1 MKGIILAGG
10 SGSRLLPITQ
20 AFSKQLLP
28 IYDKPMIFYPLSVL
42 MLAGI
47 REILVITTASDK
59 PFFYRLLGDGS
70 AFGVELKYKTQDKPN
85 GIAEAFIIGK
95 DFIGDDSVS
104 LILGDNIFF
113 GYQFGD
119 LLVEATKLTKGARIF
134 TTYVNN
140 PSQFGVAEVDESGRV
155 LSLEE
160 KPKQPKSNLAVTGL
174 YFYDN
179 CVVDI
184 VKNLK
189 PSSRGEL
196 EITDL
201 NIQYLNQGNLTNS
214 QLGRG
219 FSWLDTGTHGSL
231 LAASE
236 FVSTIEKRQGLK
248 IACLEEI
255 AFNFNWIT
263 KEEVENQAIKYKNS
277 PYGDYLLKI
286 ISS

>member
-10 SGSRLLPITQ
+10 SGSRLLPLTQ

-47 REILVITTASDK
+47 REILIITTTSDK
-59 PFFYRLLGDGS
+59 PFFHRLLGDGS
-70 AFGVELKYKTQDKPN
+70 AFGIELKYKTQDKPN
-85 GIAEAFIIGK
+85 GIAEAFIIGE
-95 DFIGDDSVS
+95 DFIGNNSVS

-119 LLVEATKLTKGARIF
+119 LLVEATKLTEGARIF

-179 CVVDI
+179 CVVDL

-255 AFNFNWIT
+255 AFNFNWIST
-263 KEEVENQAIKYKNS
+263 EEVENQANKYKNS
-277 PYGDYLLKI
+277 PYGDYLLKV
-286 ISS
+286 IS

>member
-10 SGSRLLPITQ
+10 SGSRLLPLTQ

-28 IYDKPMIFYPLSVL
+28 VYDKPMIFYPLSVL

-47 REILVITTASDK
+47 RDVLIITTKSDL
-59 PFFYRLLGDGS
+59 PFFKRLLGDG
-70 AFGVELKYKTQDKPN
+70 AAYGLRLDFKVQDNPN
-85 GIAEAFIIGK
+85 GIAEAFLIGE
-95 DFIGDDSVS
+95 DFIGNESVS

-119 LLVEATKLTKGARIF
+119 ALIKARSLKEGAIIF
-134 TTYVNN
+134 STIVNN
-140 PSQFGVAEVDESGRV
+140 PSEFGVIEIDSKGKI

-160 KPKQPKSNLAVTGL
+160 KPKKPKSNLAITGL

-179 CVVDI
+179 SVIDI
-184 VKNLK
+184 VKNLQ
-189 PSSRGEL
+189 PSQRGEL
-196 EITDL
+196 EITDV
-201 NIQYLNQGNLTNS
+201 NNSYLQKNTLKLI

-219 FSWLDTGTHGSL
+219 FAWLDTGTNDAL
-231 LAASE
+231 LAAGE

-255 AFNFNWIT
+255 AFNFGWID
-263 KEEVENQAIKYKNS
+263 EEKVLAQSLKYKNS
-277 PYGDYLLKI
+277 LYGTYLKKL
-286 ISS
+286 IS

>member
-10 SGSRLLPITQ
+10 SGSRLLPLTQ

-28 IYDKPMIFYPLSVL
+28 VYDKPMIFYPLSVL

-47 REILVITTASDK
+47 RDILIITTKSDL
-59 PFFYRLLGDGS
+59 PFFRRLLGDGT
-70 AFGVELKYKTQDKPN
+70 AYGLRLEFKVQDNPN
-85 GIAEAFIIGK
+85 GIAEAFLIGE
-95 DFIGDDSVS
+95 DFIGNESVS

-119 LLVEATKLTKGARIF
+119 ALIKARSLKEGAIIF
-134 TTYVNN
+134 STIVNN
-140 PSQFGVAEVDESGRV
+140 PSEFGVIEIDSKGKI

-160 KPKQPKSNLAVTGL
+160 KPKKPKSNLAITGL

-179 CVVDI
+179 SVIDI
-184 VKNLK
+184 VKNLQ
-189 PSSRGEL
+189 PSQRGEL
-196 EITDL
+196 EITDV
-201 NIQYLNQGNLTNS
+201 NNSYLQKNTLKLI

-219 FSWLDTGTHGSL
+219 FAWLDTGTNDAL
-231 LAASE
+231 LAAGE

-255 AFNFNWIT
+255 AFNFGWID
-263 KEEVENQAIKYKNS
+263 EEKVLTQSLKYKNS
-277 PYGDYLLKI
+277 LYGTYLKKL
-286 ISS
+286 IS

>member
-10 SGSRLLPITQ
+10 SGSRLLPLTQ

-47 REILVITTASDK
+47 KEILIITTASDQSL
-59 PFFYRLLGDGS
+59 FSRILGDGS
-70 AFGVELKYKTQDKPN
+70 AFGVDLKYEIQDKPN
-85 GIAEAFIIGK
+85 GIAEAFIIGEK
-95 DFIGDDSVS
+95 FIGDDSVS

-119 LLVEATKLTKGARIF
+119 LLEEATKLKQGARIF
-134 TTYVNN
+134 TTYVND
-140 PSQFGVAEVDESGRV
+140 PSQFGVAEVDEGGRV
-155 LSLEE
+155 ISLEE
-160 KPKQPKSNLAVTGL
+160 KPKKPKSNLAVTGL

-179 CVVDI
+179 SVVDM

-189 PSSRGEL
+189 PSARGEL

-201 NIQYLNQGNLTNS
+201 NNQYLKQGTLTNS

-219 FSWLDTGTHGSL
+219 FSWLDTGTHSSL

-255 AFNFNWIT
+255 AFNFNWIN
-263 KEEVENQAIKYKNS
+263 KEEVEKQANKYKNS
-277 PYGDYLLKI
+277 PYGDYLFKL
-286 ISS
+286 IS